1 MSNHKPFLLS
11 LELQPSGIRWQ
22 AYRKKPMNA
31 RNAIPHLALITA
43 MLVWSSTFV
52 TLKIALSAYSPMATI
67 AGRML
72 TASVACLPLLPAIL
86 RCMRDAHTRR
96 IMLLSALFTP
106 CLYFLCESNA
116 LLFTSSAQAGMVMAL
131 QPVAVAVGAGIFLK
145 ERLPGRAWAGF
156 ALAVG
161 GVLWLSLEAIATESA
176 PNPLLGNGLEFMAVL
191 SSAGYTLCVRHLS
204 DKVSPLLQTAA
215 MAFAGAVFFV
225 FMSFLPMGV
234 EPVILENDIPD
245 WLPLVCVIYMGI
257 VPTFGG
263 FGLYSYGVSRL
274 SAARAAAYTN
284 GIPVMTLIMGVWFL
298 GDRITFSQY
307 AAAALVI
314 AGICLSQSRK

>member
-1 MSNHKPFLLS
+1 M
-11 LELQPSGIRWQ
+11 
-22 AYRKKPMNA
+22 
-31 RNAIPHLALITA
+31 PHLALVTA

-52 TLKIALSAYSPMATI
+52 TLKIALSAFSPMETI

-72 TASVACLPLLPAIL
+72 TASIACLPLLPAIL

-96 IMLLSALFTP
+96 IMLLSAIFTP

-131 QPVAVAVGAGIFLK
+131 QPVAVAVGAFLFLK
-145 ERLPGRAWAGF
+145 ESLPARAWAGF
-156 ALAVG
+156 VLAVSG
-161 GVLWLSLEAIATESA
+161 ALWLSFESIATESA
-176 PNPLLGNGLEFMAVL
+176 PQPLLGNGLELLAVL

-204 DKVSPLLQTAA
+204 DKVSPLLQTGA
-215 MAFAGAVFFV
+215 MAFAGAIFFV
-225 FMSFLPMGV
+225 FMSFIPMGA
-234 EPVILENDIPD
+234 EPVVLDGDIPS
-245 WLPLVCVIYMGI
+245 WLPIVCVVYMGI

-274 SAARAAAYTN
+274 PAARAAAYTN
-284 GIPVMTLIMGVWFL
+284 CIPVMTLLMGVFIL

-307 AAAALVI
+307 AAAALILIGV
-314 AGICLSQSRK
+314 CLSQSKKQS

>member
-1 MSNHKPFLLS
+1 MKAHD
-11 LELQPSGIRWQ
+11 
-22 AYRKKPMNA
+22 
-31 RNAIPHLALITA
+31 AIPHLALITA

-52 TLKIALSAYSPMATI
+52 TLKIALSVFSPMETI

-72 TASVACLPLLPAIL
+72 TASIACLPLLPAIL
-86 RCMRDAHTRR
+86 RCLRDTHTRR

-106 CLYFLCESNA
+106 CLYFFCESNA

-145 ERLPGRAWAGF
+145 EHLPGRAWFGY

-176 PNPLLGNGLEFMAVL
+176 PHPLFGNALEFMAVL

-204 DKVSPLLQTAA
+204 DKVSPWLQTGA

-225 FMSFLPMGV
+225 FMSFVPMGA
-234 EPVILENDIPD
+234 EPVVLESDIPS
-245 WLPLVCVIYMGI
+245 WLPIACVIYMGI

-284 GIPVMTLIMGVWFL
+284 CIPVMTLVMGVWVL

-307 AAAALVI
+307 AAAALVL
-314 AGICLSQSRK
+314 AGIYLSQTKK